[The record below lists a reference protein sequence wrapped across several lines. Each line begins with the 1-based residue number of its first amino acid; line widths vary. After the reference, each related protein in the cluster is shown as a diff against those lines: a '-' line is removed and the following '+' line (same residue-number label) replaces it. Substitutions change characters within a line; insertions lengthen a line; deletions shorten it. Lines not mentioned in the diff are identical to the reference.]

1 MFKYHLLA
9 LLLGTVLD
17 AVFGRIYS
25 IWNPFDTIKEYVRFL
40 DRALLGDEIILI
52 EDSKQRQL
60 GLWLV
65 FLVIAPVLAVVLFF
79 NMLFYEIS
87 IFTGVIFEA
96 FATYLCLEGHY
107 LFYGGRA
114 VMSEYYGS
122 GFAAMK
128 RMAEKFTFS
137 DSKADTAEAL
147 TKETITYIA
156 SGATDLVLN
165 PFLIAFFF
173 GPVGAFLYRCL
184 HIIES
189 RVGIFSNGCS
199 KENRYMLFGYYPA
212 KLIYLIGY
220 IPNRINGALTVFA
233 AKYTFGDFNG
243 KNAQYIHLR
252 DRFKAVS
259 AYAGA
264 LGITLKN
271 GHIGD
276 EDNIASPKDLRTAT
290 NLLRNTCMIYQLILV
305 ILLLIF

>member
-17 AVFGRIYS
+17 LLFGRIYS

-40 DRALLGDEIILI
+40 DRALLGDEIILL
-52 EDSKQRQL
+52 EPSKQRHL
-60 GLWLV
+60 GLWLL
-65 FLVIAPVLAVVLFF
+65 FLVITPVLVIVLFF
-79 NMLFYEIS
+79 NTLFYEIS

-122 GFAAMK
+122 GFDAMK
-128 RMAEKFTFS
+128 RMAETFT
-137 DSKADTAEAL
+137 DSECKATTAECL

-156 SGATDLVLN
+156 NEATESVLT
-165 PFLIAFFF
+165 PFLMAFLF
-173 GPVGAFLYRCL
+173 GPVGGFLYRVL
-184 HIIES
+184 HIIEVQ
-189 RVGIFSNGCS
+189 VGVSDGGGRS
-199 KENRYMLFGYYPA
+199 NRYISFGYYPS

-233 AKYTFGDFNG
+233 AKHTLGDFNG

-264 LGITLKN
+264 LGITLMD

-276 EDNIASPKDLRTAT
+276 DDNIASPKDIRTAT
-290 NLLRNTCMIYQLILV
+290 KLLRNTCMIYLLVLV

>member
-9 LLLGTVLD
+9 LLLGTILD
-17 AVFGRIYS
+17 VAFGRIYS
-25 IWNPFDTIKEYVRFL
+25 IWNPFDTIKEFVKFL
-40 DRALLGDEIILI
+40 DRALLGGEIILL
-52 EDSKQRQL
+52 EPAKQKQL
-60 GLWLV
+60 GLWLL
-65 FLVIAPVLAVVLFF
+65 FLVLAPVFVVTLFF
-79 NMLFYEIS
+79 TMLFYEIS

-107 LFYGGRA
+107 LFYGGRG

-122 GFAAMK
+122 GFDAMK
-128 RMAEKFTFS
+128 RMAEKFTAS

-156 SGATDLVLN
+156 NGATDLVLN

-173 GPVGAFLYRCL
+173 GPVGAFLYRTL
-184 HIIES
+184 HIIETQ
-189 RVGIFSNGCS
+189 VGIFSNGCS
-199 KENRYMLFGYYPA
+199 RGNRYMYFGYYPA
-212 KLIYLIGY
+212 KLIHIIGY

-233 AKYTFGDFNG
+233 AQYTFGDFNG

-252 DRFKAVS
+252 HRYKALS

-264 LGITLKN
+264 LGITLKGN
-271 GHIGD
+271 IGD
-276 EDNIASPKDLRTAT
+276 DDNTAAPKDLRTAT
-290 NLLRNTCMIYQLILV
+290 NLLRNTCMIYQVLLV